1 MTPEREAEIR
11 ALPLKSCEI
20 TDLLAERD
28 DAREKYACLVG
39 AARPF
44 VDDKNQIRDSPAVWH
59 VSVLLKERDALREE
73 IKGEKYEDLKEA
85 ARGHTGGEMTPEREA
100 DIRHI
105 IPYWTPTTA
114 GTAIEDAPRSGVG
127 EKEAM
132 SREKFLEEQR
142 DIMWKGMQELR
153 IENERLI
160 KEYNNAH
167 EICDV
172 LNNRYAV
179 LEFKTEKLRK
189 EKERYQ
195 EIVYKICHLFDFP
208 GVSVTGEKDVLDTVK
223 DTIQAFKSRTEQFYK
238 LELDHAAL
246 GREFNR
252 RKDTNT
258 RLNRR
263 CQEYESTIAHLPRE
277 YEKLARTIAKPQ
289 EINDMKLPDGWTCKQ
304 CIFFKRC
311 QMLISVQ
318 GHETTCD
325 WSPSRFRKADPQ

>member
-73 IKGEKYEDLKEA
+73 IKGEKY
-85 ARGHTGGEMTPEREA
+85 
-100 DIRHI
+100 
-105 IPYWTPTTA
+105 
-114 GTAIEDAPRSGVG
+114 APRSGVG

-263 CQEYESTIAHLPRE
+263 CQEYESTIAHLHRE